1 MVHHALNLASRKK
14 PDQRKQRVSQSS
26 QPSRMK
32 PENQGIGARIR
43 FFRKQRNMTL
53 DHLSGLSNLTKS
65 FVSKVERGVSVPSIS
80 TAMKLAESFNITVGQ
95 LLGEDNHEGAI
106 SIVRKNERRSF
117 MRAGSSSGYDYEMLA
132 GPKQFKSMEPYIM
145 RPPLKFQDKRLFEHV
160 GEEFMFVL
168 SGSIEV
174 ELSGKNFRLNSGDVL
189 YFDSHLPHRTRS
201 LGNKYAKVLVVVTG
215 AVNSRS

>member
-1 MVHHALNLASRKK
+1 
-14 PDQRKQRVSQSS
+14 
-26 QPSRMK
+26 
-32 PENQGIGARIR
+32 
-43 FFRKQRNMTL
+43 MTL

-65 FVSKVERGVSVPSIS
+65 FVSKIERGVSVPSIS
-80 TAMKLAESFNITVGQ
+80 TAMKLAESFDITVGQ

-106 SIVRKNERRSF
+106 SIVRKSERRSF

-145 RPPLKFQDKRLFEHV
+145 QPPLKFQDKRLFEHV

-174 ELSGKNFRLNSGDVL
+174 ELSGKKFRLNSGDVL

-215 AVNSRS
+215 TTNSQS

>member
-1 MVHHALNLASRKK
+1 
-14 PDQRKQRVSQSS
+14 VSQSS
-26 QPSRMK
+26 PISRVK

-65 FVSKVERGVSVPSIS
+65 FVSKIERGISVPSIS

-106 SIVRKNERRSF
+106 SIVRKSERRSF

-132 GPKQFKSMEPYIM
+132 GSKKFKSMEPYIM
-145 RPPLKFQDKRLFEHV
+145 QPPLKFQDKRLFEHV

-215 AVNSRS
+215 TVNSQP

>member
-1 MVHHALNLASRKK
+1 MVRHALNLALRKK
-14 PDQRKQRVSQSS
+14 TDQKKHRVSQGSPSS
-26 QPSRMK
+26 RVES
-32 PENQGIGARIR
+32 ENQGIGARIR

-106 SIVRKNERRSF
+106 SIVRKSERRSF

-145 RPPLKFQDKRLFEHV
+145 KPPLKFQDKRLFEHV

-174 ELSGKNFRLNSGDVL
+174 ELSGKSFRLNSGDVL

-215 AVNSRS
+215 MVNGPP

>member
-1 MVHHALNLASRKK
+1 MVRHALKALRKK
-14 PDQRKQRVSQSS
+14 LDQKRQPVSQSS
-26 QPSRMK
+26 PISRVK

-65 FVSKVERGVSVPSIS
+65 FVSKIERGISVPSIS

-106 SIVRKNERRSF
+106 SIVRKSERRSF

-132 GPKQFKSMEPYIM
+132 GSKKFKSMEPYIM
-145 RPPLKFQDKRLFEHV
+145 QPPLKFQDKRLFEHV

-215 AVNSRS
+215 TVNSQP

>member
-1 MVHHALNLASRKK
+1 MVRHALKALRKK
-14 PDQRKQRVSQSS
+14 LDQKRQPVSQSS
-26 QPSRMK
+26 PISRVQ

-65 FVSKVERGVSVPSIS
+65 FVSKIERGISVPSIS

-106 SIVRKNERRSF
+106 SIVRKSERRSF

-145 RPPLKFQDKRLFEHV
+145 KPPLKFQDKRLFEHV

-215 AVNSRS
+215 TVNSQP

>member
-1 MVHHALNLASRKK
+1 MVRHALNLASRKK

-215 AVNSRS
+215 TVNSQS